1 MKKKSK
7 SIPPLLSCSNDI
19 LRRAVVAIRDSRGEV
34 NTQTQL
40 VLSLRNNLQKQLN
53 NRINTLNQVCG
64 AVIPQIRIELL
75 PNPADIAESG
85 DLRIIVS
92 TNAAASYIITAE
104 YFDSAKISHIVEVD
118 LVHYEATVRAKQ
130 NVNAVYAVPSIKAVE
145 SICVDILT
153 DIAMYH
159 SWGSFTSPKNDL
171 AFRREFS
178 QKKLAY
184 AYEHNLTVPDEAKQ
198 VCLDSISYY
207 SFAFSCHDI
216 GVDNFDCKKYE
227 AIWIDFLKPYILVE
241 PSLKQQLLDFTKEKQ
256 LSRQKVQKEYKK
268 IPNPGPYIMLVMNR
282 RPKRHK
288 EAQKILDFFGRKSWK
303 NGTVK
308 IVPLSMYERVAR
320 YYPYLAFFKI
330 IRR

>member
-7 SIPPLLSCSNDI
+7 SITTLLSCSNDI

-198 VCLDSISYY
+198 VCLDSIIVLQKQKM
-207 SFAFSCHDI
+207 FS
-216 GVDNFDCKKYE
+216 
-227 AIWIDFLKPYILVE
+227 L
-241 PSLKQQLLDFTKEKQ
+241 
-256 LSRQKVQKEYKK
+256 
-268 IPNPGPYIMLVMNR
+268 NR
-282 RPKRHK
+282 
-288 EAQKILDFFGRKSWK
+288 
-303 NGTVK
+303 
-308 IVPLSMYERVAR
+308 
-320 YYPYLAFFKI
+320 
-330 IRR
+330 

>member
-145 SICVDILT
+145 SICVDILM
-153 DIAMYH
+153 I
-159 SWGSFTSPKNDL
+159 
-171 AFRREFS
+171 
-178 QKKLAY
+178 
-184 AYEHNLTVPDEAKQ
+184 V
-198 VCLDSISYY
+198 SY
-207 SFAFSCHDI
+207 
-216 GVDNFDCKKYE
+216 
-227 AIWIDFLKPYILVE
+227 
-241 PSLKQQLLDFTKEKQ
+241 
-256 LSRQKVQKEYKK
+256 
-268 IPNPGPYIMLVMNR
+268 
-282 RPKRHK
+282 
-288 EAQKILDFFGRKSWK
+288 
-303 NGTVK
+303 
-308 IVPLSMYERVAR
+308 
-320 YYPYLAFFKI
+320 
-330 IRR
+330 

>member
-1 MKKKSK
+1 
-7 SIPPLLSCSNDI
+7 
-19 LRRAVVAIRDSRGEV
+19 
-34 NTQTQL
+34 
-40 VLSLRNNLQKQLN
+40 
-53 NRINTLNQVCG
+53 
-64 AVIPQIRIELL
+64 
-75 PNPADIAESG
+75 
-85 DLRIIVS
+85 
-92 TNAAASYIITAE
+92 
-104 YFDSAKISHIVEVD
+104 
-118 LVHYEATVRAKQ
+118 
-130 NVNAVYAVPSIKAVE
+130 
-145 SICVDILT
+145 
-153 DIAMYH
+153 MYH

-241 PSLKQQLLDFTKEKQ
+241 PSLEQQLLYFTKEKQ

-330 IRR
+330 IRRWFYI